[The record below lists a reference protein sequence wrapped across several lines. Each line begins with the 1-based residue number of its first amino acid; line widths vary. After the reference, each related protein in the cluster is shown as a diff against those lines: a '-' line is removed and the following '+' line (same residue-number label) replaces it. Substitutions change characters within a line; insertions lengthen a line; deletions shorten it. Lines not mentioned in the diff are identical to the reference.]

1 MHLEIPG
8 HKDGLLSYFSSFYP
22 LTEGDRTTIASF
34 FRAERFLEGRN
45 LFNGNMVCKELFFI
59 VSGIVRIISIN
70 SQGEEITYFF
80 IGPGQICTILDSFI
94 SNTITDIAI
103 QASSNAEVLIIDKN
117 SYDILC
123 HKLPF
128 FSGIIDRINQ
138 NRLLEKVKLK
148 NSYSGLDATE
158 RYHQFLRLQ
167 ADVAYQVPLNHIA
180 TYLGVTPQSL
190 SRIRKAVR

>member
-1 MHLEIPG
+1 LHILSQT
-8 HKDGLLSYFSSFYP
+8 DALLKHFSLFHP
-22 LTEGDRTTIASF
+22 LTGDDKITIASF
-34 FRAERFLEGRN
+34 FRAEHFLDGSF
-45 LFNGNMVCKELFFI
+45 LFKGNMVCKELFFI
-59 VSGIVRIISIN
+59 SSGIVRIVSVN

-94 SNTITDIAI
+94 SSTVTDNSI
-103 QASSNAEVLIIDKN
+103 QASTDAEVLIIDRN
-117 SYDILC
+117 DYAALC
-123 HKLPF
+123 RKLPF

-158 RYHQFLRLQ
+158 RYHQFLKLQ
-167 ADVAYQVPLNHIA
+167 ADVAYKVPLNHIA

>member
-1 MHLEIPG
+1 
-8 HKDGLLSYFSSFYP
+8 
-22 LTEGDRTTIASF
+22 
-34 FRAERFLEGRN
+34 
-45 LFNGNMVCKELFFI
+45 MVCKELFFV

-94 SNTITDIAI
+94 SNIIADNSI
-103 QASSNAEVLIIDKN
+103 QASSDAEVLIIDKN
-117 SYDILC
+117 SYDALC
-123 HKLPF
+123 NKLPF
-128 FSGIIDRINQ
+128 FSGIVDRINQ

-148 NSYSGLDATE
+148 NAYSGLDATE
-158 RYHQFLRLQ
+158 RYQQFLKLQ

-190 SRIRKAVR
+190 SRIRKMVR

>member
-1 MHLEIPG
+1 MQLEILSQ
-8 HKDGLLSYFSSFYP
+8 KDALLRHFSLFYP
-22 LTEGDRTTIASF
+22 LTDDDKNTIASF
-34 FRAERFLEGRN
+34 FRAERFSEGSF
-45 LFNGNMVCKELFFI
+45 LFKGNMVCKELFFI

-80 IGPGQICTILDSFI
+80 IGPGQICTILDSFM
-94 SNTITDIAI
+94 SNTITHNSI
-103 QASSNAEVLIIDKN
+103 QASSNAEVLIIDRN
-117 SYDILC
+117 NYAALC
-123 HKLPF
+123 NKLPF

-158 RYHQFLRLQ
+158 RYRQFLRLQ
-167 ADVAYQVPLNHIA
+167 ADVAHQVPLNHIA

-190 SRIRKAVR
+190 SRIRKVMR